1 MLNSQRKAV
10 YKFYSGDGYL
20 LNAVLSSDCKNL
32 AAVKLS
38 STGSEIVRYRLNS
51 EEEQMKADIPSD
63 VAVKAKFGVYGGIAV
78 LTDTEFIAL
87 NDDGSVKNSY
97 DYSEYRLRDFSMDG
111 DGYSVIFCQSY
122 KENDRSNLVTVD
134 DSGKMISRQEI
145 VKEIIDVSA
154 SGQYIA
160 VLYSDGLVIYDKN
173 LKERSTYEIDSGAE
187 TVMMCSD
194 GAAIVSGE
202 FFAEVKG

>member
-1 MLNSQRKAV
+1 MGEVEKVQ
-10 YKFYSGDGYL
+10 
-20 LNAVLSSDCKNL
+20 
-32 AAVKLS
+32 
-38 STGSEIVRYRLNS
+38 
-51 EEEQMKADIPSD
+51 EQMKADIPSG